1 MDADP
6 TKPERPPTP
15 PRESD
20 TATIGNA
27 LPETLREDASTGD
40 GRLASKAVVRRS
52 ALLARRVQPDK
63 ERVSKQII
71 DRVMKQPQY
80 SNAGCVLWYVDVRD
94 EVRTRHAL
102 PGAIGRAIANDQRI
116 VIPYCDDQDLRL
128 FELRSMDE
136 LESGRFGILEPKP
149 ELRLLDHRS
158 VAIQD
163 VDLVL
168 VPGVAFDGSGGR
180 IGHGK
185 GFYDRCLRDAKPETC
200 LMAIAFACQVFDRVP
215 TERHDIMMDVMVTEH
230 GVTDT
235 NSVPEKEVTDTNDS
249 NRSTA

>member
-6 TKPERPPTP
+6 TKPGRTTHPPL
-15 PRESD
+15 D
-20 TATIGNA
+20 AGAATIGNA
-27 LPETLREDASTGD
+27 LPETLRQAASASD
-40 GRLASKAVVRRS
+40 GRLASKVVFRQS
-52 ALLARRVQPDK
+52 ALLARRAQPDK
-63 ERVSKQII
+63 ERLSQQII

-80 SNAGCVLWYVDVRD
+80 ADARCVLWYVDVRD

-102 PGAIGRAIANDQRI
+102 PGAIDRAIANDQRM
-116 VIPYCDDQDLRL
+116 VIPYCDGQDLQL

-168 VPGVAFDGSGGR
+168 VPGVAFDRSGGR

-215 TERHDIMMDVMVTEH
+215 TERHDIMMDVVVTEH

-235 NSVPEKEVTDTNDS
+235 NGVPEKDVTDNNNS